1 MARNK
6 ADTDDISEDKDLYE
20 ATAGWDSYVSGL
32 LRDASEARSASEPRR
47 RPEQH
52 PPAEER
58 RRAPRDRTPA
68 RRRSLLMSE
77 TGLDPREKRSKD

>member
-1 MARNK
+1 MARKK
-6 ADTDDISEDKDLYE
+6 ADTDEVNDDMDLYE

-32 LRDASEARSASEPRR
+32 LRDASEARSTDKPRPQ
-47 RPEQH
+47 PELHQ
-52 PPAEER
+52 PAEER

-68 RRRSLLMSE
+68 RRRSLLMRE